1 MIAGKLVKE
10 MLRIKLTDNPLLVDL
25 LDIQRASRAVRVP
38 DLEIKSGN
46 CAFSRITR
54 CWELPCRCGA
64 GCPRD
69 VVGIVVV
76 VNIGSGS
83 WWSMK
88 VNRRV

>member
-38 DLEIKSGN
+38 DLEINSGN

-54 CWELPCRCGA
+54 CWELPCRGGA